1 MNTNAIKNV
10 VREPSTMLGL
20 GFIAL
25 ALQEFQNGITAV
37 ACIKF
42 FAGVC
47 GVLLR
52 EGAAAS
58 APANGGT
65 QSTSVEVS
73 ASLKKEVSNGNTNHQ
88 S

>member
-10 VREPSTMLGL
+10 AREPSTMLGL

-25 ALQEFQNGITAV
+25 ALQEFQHGITAV

-52 EGAAAS
+52 EGAAS
-58 APANGGT
+58 APANGT
-65 QSTSVEVS
+65 QSTNMEVS
-73 ASLKKEVSNGNTNHQ
+73 ASLKKEVRNGNTNHQ

>member
-1 MNTNAIKNV
+1 MNTNAIKKV
-10 VREPSTMLGL
+10 ASEPSTMLGL

-25 ALQEFQNGITAV
+25 ALQEFQHGITAV

-52 EGAAAS
+52 EGAAS
-58 APANGGT
+58 NTPIEGT

-73 ASLKKEVSNGNTNHQ
+73 ASLKKEVSNGNTNQ